1 VSETRGGSDW
11 PQPEVYSAAG
21 LLQAGAPER
30 SPARTAASYDRHGRA
45 VLSPLLILTQN
56 SAHFNAGADKLQTLI
71 KNFN

>member
-30 SPARTAASYDRHGRA
+30 SPARTAASHVGHGRA
-45 VLSPLLILTQN
+45 ALSHLLILTQN

-71 KNFN
+71 KIFN